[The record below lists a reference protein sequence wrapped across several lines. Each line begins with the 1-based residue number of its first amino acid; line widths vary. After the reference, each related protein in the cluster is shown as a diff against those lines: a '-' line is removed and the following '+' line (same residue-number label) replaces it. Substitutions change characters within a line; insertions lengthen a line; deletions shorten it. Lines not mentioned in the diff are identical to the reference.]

1 MKKIL
6 VVAAVL
12 ALTSSV
18 ASAGTIPFTA
28 GTTTVNLLYTAT
40 DIGGGLTSYQVSV
53 DDPSNTLGAYFLQLL
68 TFTGAINQDA
78 TGTKANANKVPVDT
92 FDNAQV
98 FDGINYDIT
107 LDSFFYGPWT
117 DNLTS
122 PAPGTLGIQD
132 IAPGS
137 NPLVVNPANAPEGT
151 IQRSYLINAG
161 SGGGSKVDFLDVAQI
176 VASGNVIVTGGIARS
191 GSDAVLTIAG
201 GSGVMS
207 AAIVPEPSSF
217 VLLGMGAVG
226 LAVMARRRKAA

>member
-1 MKKIL
+1 MKKTL
-6 VVAAVL
+6 VVVAALV
-12 ALTSSV
+12 LTSSV

-28 GTTTVNLLYTAT
+28 GTSTVNLLYTAT
-40 DIGGGLTSYQVSV
+40 DIGGGLTSYKVQV
-53 DDPSNTLGAYFLQLL
+53 DDPSDSLGAYFLQLL

-78 TGTKANANKVPVDT
+78 TGTKAKANTVPVDT
-92 FDNAQV
+92 FDNAET

-107 LDSFFYGPWT
+107 QDSFFFAPWT

-122 PAPGTLGIQD
+122 PAPGTVGIQD

-137 NPLVVNPANAPEGT
+137 NPLVANPASAPEGV

-176 VASGNVIVTGGIARS
+176 VASGNVTITGGIARS

-201 GSGVMS
+201 GSAVMS
-207 AAIVPEPSSF
+207 AAIVPEPSSLM
-217 VLLGMGAVG
+217 LLGMGAIG
-226 LAVMARRRKAA
+226 LAVMAKRRKAA